1 MSGFSFLLISL
12 LITGLCILLCI
23 TYISNK
29 IKEASQS
36 TRLLDADFPCEFGD
50 LSKKTVRKY
59 EDLYNRST
67 SDPRLAAGLF
77 YTKNDLE
84 SLSRKASPSR
94 LPKGRYNHE

>member
-1 MSGFSFLLISL
+1 MNGFSFLLISL
-12 LITGLCILLCI
+12 LITGLSILLCI

-29 IKEASQS
+29 VKEAYQS
-36 TRLLDADFPCEFGD
+36 TRLLDAEFPCDIESF
-50 LSKKTVRKY
+50 SKKTVKKY

-67 SDPRLAAGLF
+67 SDPRLTAGLF